1 MEIPIASDRRDHPG
15 KIPCPKTDPLV
26 VEPIIGMKR
35 LSRVLMD
42 GESALNIMYVKTFDA
57 LGVICSALRP
67 SIAPIHNIMPGFSAS
82 LHGQIVLLVTFR
94 DPSNFRTE
102 SLEFEVVDF

>member
-1 MEIPIASDRRDHPG
+1 
-15 KIPCPKTDPLV
+15 
-26 VEPIIGMKR
+26 
-35 LSRVLMD
+35 
-42 GESALNIMYVKTFDA
+42 

-67 SIAPIHNIMPGFSAS
+67 SIAPIHSIMPGFSAS